1 MTSKAMDNR
10 SRGFTLIEVMVAL
23 VVLAV
28 GLLGMASLMVRSQ
41 QSNEGAYS
49 RSQASILAYDIVE
62 RMRANKV
69 LANPLETRKVS
80 YAAQND
86 AYALSALPTCATPA
100 GGQQAAG
107 SAQAAQDLAQW
118 CQMVRASLPN
128 VDSANTSIVRTAGSN
143 LYTITIQWQDATADG
158 DSTQNIQVVAEL

>member
-1 MTSKAMDNR
+1 MSKEMSSR
-10 SRGFTLIEVMVAL
+10 SSGFTLIEVMVAL

-62 RMRANKV
+62 RMRSNKV

-80 YAAQND
+80 YATQND
-86 AYALSALPTCATPA
+86 AYALTALPTCATPA
-100 GGQQAAG
+100 TGQQVAG
-107 SAQAAQDLAQW
+107 SAQATQDVAQW
-118 CQMVRASLPN
+118 CQLVKSSLPN
-128 VDSANTSIVRTAGSN
+128 VDTANTSIVRTAGTN
-143 LYTITIQWQDATADG
+143 LYTVTIQWQDATADG

>member
-1 MTSKAMDNR
+1 MSKEMSSR

-69 LANPLETRKVS
+69 QANPLETRKVS
-80 YAAQND
+80 YATQDN
-86 AYALSALPTCATPA
+86 AYALTALPTCATPA
-100 GGQQAAG
+100 SGQQAAG
-107 SAQAAQDLAQW
+107 SAQAAQDVAQW
-118 CQMVRASLPN
+118 CQMVKSSLPN
-128 VDSANTSIVRTAGSN
+128 VDNANTSISRDGNT
-143 LYTITIQWQDATADG
+143 YTVFIQWQDATADG
-158 DSTQNIQVVAEL
+158 DSTQNVQVVAEL

>member
-1 MTSKAMDNR
+1 MSNEMSSR

-62 RMRANKV
+62 RMRSNKV

-80 YAAQND
+80 YATQND
-86 AYALSALPTCATPA
+86 AYALTALPTCATPA
-100 GGQQAAG
+100 SGQQAAG
-107 SAQAAQDLAQW
+107 SAQATQDVAQW
-118 CQMVRASLPN
+118 CQLVESSLPN
-128 VDSANTSIVRTAGSN
+128 VDKANTSIVRTAGSN
-143 LYTITIQWQDATADG
+143 LYTVTIQWQDATADG

>member
-1 MTSKAMDNR
+1 MMSNAMNKR
-10 SRGFTLIEVMVAL
+10 SRGFTLIEVMVAV

-49 RSQASILAYDIVE
+49 RSQASILAYDIIE

-69 LANPLETRKVS
+69 LASPLETRKVS
-80 YAAQND
+80 YATQSG
-86 AYALSALPTCATPA
+86 AYVLAALPTCATPA

-118 CQMVRASLPN
+118 CQIVRSSLPN
-128 VDSANTSIVRTAGSN
+128 VDSANTSIVRGTGN
-143 LYTITIQWQDATADG
+143 LYTVSIQWQDATADG
-158 DSTQNIQVVAEL
+158 DSAQSVQVVAEL